1 MGSVKY
7 ERYKETHKR
16 IKLRKKA
23 EGVVQ
28 INIVTVEPI
37 RQRYLQF
44 LKDNGIKSHSDGI
57 VFLLDY
63 FTYVNSNQ
71 E

>member
-16 IKLRKKA
+16 LRARKKE

-28 INIVTVEPI
+28 LNITTVEPI
-37 RQRYLQF
+37 RQRYMQF